1 MNRPGVPALIVA
13 AALLAAFGRVATAA
27 APPRSAQAG
36 RLNLSVVA
44 VEARVGGDAVHGSGT
59 VIDADNGLV
68 LTSARAVWGATSLKL
83 STGVGIVHGRI
94 VARAP
99 CDDLA
104 VVETEPRVPGL
115 VSLAD
120 RPAPAPA
127 PGAPVTAY
135 GRRLVRTGSGML
147 PVPAQVASAP
157 LRLDALLVPEAAGG
171 P

>member
-83 STGVGIVHGRI
+83 ETGVGILHGRI

-99 CDDLA
+99 CDELA
-104 VVETEPRVPGL
+104 LVETQPRVPGL

-120 RPAPAPA
+120 NASTAPP
-127 PGAPVTAY
+127 PGAVVIAY
-135 GRRLVRTGSGML
+135 GRRLTHPASGIL
-147 PVPAQVASAP
+147 TVPATVMTAP
-157 LRLDALLVPEAAGG
+157 LKLDAL
-171 P
+171 